1 MSTLAQLLA
10 DAGLPRLEAQLLLH
24 MAGGGNR
31 VTQLTWPERE
41 AMLRAALSSAD
52 NARLQV
58 LPVRDYY
65 NEAVWVQAVRRSGGT
80 ST

>member
-31 VTQLTWPERE
+31 VT
-41 AMLRAALSSAD
+41 
-52 NARLQV
+52 N
-58 LPVRDYY
+58 
-65 NEAVWVQAVRRSGGT
+65 
-80 ST
+80 